1 MTKRERTDLK
11 KAMAERARILQ
22 RKLEQ
27 LRDEDL
33 TQWLEHIE
41 ALKMEGVMLPDELKW
56 LDRVHT
62 NMLRRILPTLDNLD
76 QVRWTLDQ
84 ERGGESVVEKAPS

>member
-1 MTKRERTDLK
+1 MNSRTDPK
-11 KAMAERARILQ
+11 IKMARLSQ
-22 RKLEQ
+22 N
-27 LRDEDL
+27 
-33 TQWLEHIE
+33 
-41 ALKMEGVMLPDELKW
+41 LKMKFEAIKDEELVEWDKLATELEKEGVMLPDELKW

-84 ERGGESVVEKAPS
+84 ERGGESVVGKAPS